1 MFWSVD
7 ISKGGNR
14 SLRGNENKVLKLKKA
29 LYGLKQAPRRWYLT
43 LHEFLEKLDF
53 KRCYQDYCI
62 YVKRYT
68 TGVMFLSIYVD
79 DITLIGTHKEDL
91 EDVISKLSNKF
102 KLQLNGNLKFL
113 LGIEVKRDMERR
125 ITTLTQ
131 TQYIKNLLE
140 EFNMDAC
147 HGKYIPQPVGEVK
160 PEDMNIQGVN
170 DPKIPY
176 RRLIGR
182 LHYLVHGTRP
192 DIASAVRYLSAYVGK
207 YTHTHWQ
214 QAKYVLAYLKSSTN
228 YGLVYE
234 ASENEQVK
242 LNAFSDANH
251 AEDKTDRK
259 SVAGSVVLM
268 ANATVL
274 FDCVKEDIVAQSSTE
289 AEYCSAAMACKS
301 ILWARELLEEL
312 GYPQDKATTLHV
324 DNTAAIALTQNP
336 ENHRKTKHIGM
347 RYHLIRDLVEKEE
360 VEVVYVNTNEQI
372 ADFLTKPLPRTKFE
386 YFRERSGVKDVSQIF
401 TSH

>member
-1 MFWSVD
+1 
-7 ISKGGNR
+7 
-14 SLRGNENKVLKLKKA
+14 
-29 LYGLKQAPRRWYLT
+29 
-43 LHEFLEKLDF
+43 
-53 KRCYQDYCI
+53 
-62 YVKRYT
+62 
-68 TGVMFLSIYVD
+68 VD
-79 DITLIGTHKEDL
+79 DITLIGTHREDL
-91 EDVISKLSNKF
+91 EEFIEKLASKF
-102 KLQLNGNLKFL
+102 KLQLNGDLKYL
-113 LGIEVKRDMERR
+113 LGIEVKRDLSRR
-125 ITTLTQ
+125 ITTLSQ
-131 TQYIKNLLE
+131 TQYIKSLLE
-140 EFNMDAC
+140 EFNMSEC

-160 PEDMNIQGVN
+160 LEDMNIQSVN

-192 DIASAVRYLSAYVGK
+192 DIASAVRYLSSYVGR
-207 YTHTHWQ
+207 YTYTHWQ
-214 QAKYVLAYLKSSTN
+214 QAKYVLAYLKSTVN

-234 ASENEQVK
+234 ASNNEVK
-242 LNAFSDANH
+242 LDAYSDANH

-301 ILWARELLEEL
+301 IMWARELLDEL
-312 GYPQDKATTLHV
+312 GYPQLEATTLHV

-360 VEVVYVNTNEQI
+360 IEVTYINTNEQI
-372 ADFLTKPLPRTKFE
+372 ADFLTKPLSRTKFE
-386 YFRERSGVKDVSQIF
+386 YFRERSGVKDVSTIF
-401 TSH
+401 LSH